1 MQAVKDECASMLESL
16 FSACSN
22 PLCIA
27 DKNGIILMANEAMH
41 KYAGALSD
49 ALVSK
54 NLFEL
59 VKGAQA
65 TLDTG
70 NSFIET
76 KDGISTSWDVF
87 EDSERIYAS
96 ARDFTKSLVE
106 LDRITTERDDAQ
118 RASHAKGQFLA
129 NMSHE
134 IRTPMNGIL
143 GFLQLLESTAL
154 TALQR
159 EYVNNMK
166 ISSQLLHSTLNDILD
181 ISRIE
186 ARGTKLEVSEFNLYT
201 TIEEALIPFTAIAYG
216 KGLDLNLYIEP
227 AVPEFVMG
235 DAVKLKQVVSNLLS
249 NAVKFT
255 EQGTVLV
262 EAILQGKSSDND
274 EVNILIK
281 IHDTG
286 IGISSDTIKTL
297 FSPFSQGDNEISRK
311 YGGSGLGLVISKSIA
326 TAMNGKVDID
336 STEGSGTVVSFSLTL
351 LKSTQSNAQ
360 EDFSNL
366 QGKTL
371 LIISEENEDIHILRR
386 YLELEGVN
394 ILQVASGTQGIVS
407 LVDCRENN
415 KRNCNIDAVLIAREL
430 PDMKAWDL
438 LAALRAISATKELPL
453 ALITSRLSHDNES
466 SSSSFTARINKPFRK
481 RELLHTISDML
492 KEKEITLPEQ
502 SSLMRSND
510 SIMEQGSGYKLL
522 IVEDN
527 EINYQFLSKYLM
539 TKGFRCDVAVNGKD
553 AVEAFKKQKYDLI
566 FMDCQMPVM
575 DGFEATKQ
583 IRRIQG
589 EGAHTPIIAMTA
601 YSLESDDKKCFAAGM
616 DEFISKPVDVNKIN
630 KILDKYSIV
639 NKNKDEA
646 YEEMERQLSH
656 EMLSPGRRQ
665 RVLIVDDMP
674 TNISLLAAALDEDY
688 DIRVATSGREALVLA
703 HSTNPPDIILL
714 DIRMPDLD
722 GYEVF
727 SKLSN
732 EADTRDIPVIFL
744 TGICEAQ
751 SEEYGLKLGA
761 IDYIKKPF
769 SIPIVKAKI
778 KNHLELKQYK
788 DFLRENTWLD
798 QLTQIANRRRF
809 DEMWALEVKRSKRL
823 GSFLSLLM
831 IDIDKFKDYND
842 TYGHLQGDEC
852 LRRVAAVIKSTARR
866 PGDLAARWGGEEFL
880 CLLPDTDPKGA
891 REIAERTRQAVL
903 DLGLEHSATDIGIV
917 TVSVGVVTSDAECEN
932 CYDELIKRVDSAL
945 YHAKES
951 GRNRVSMW
959 GEF

>member
-1 MQAVKDECASMLESL
+1 
-16 FSACSN
+16 
-22 PLCIA
+22 
-27 DKNGIILMANEAMH
+27 
-41 KYAGALSD
+41 
-49 ALVSK
+49 
-54 NLFEL
+54 
-59 VKGAQA
+59 
-65 TLDTG
+65 
-70 NSFIET
+70 
-76 KDGISTSWDVF
+76 
-87 EDSERIYAS
+87 
-96 ARDFTKSLVE
+96 
-106 LDRITTERDDAQ
+106 
-118 RASHAKGQFLA
+118 
-129 NMSHE
+129 
-134 IRTPMNGIL
+134 
-143 GFLQLLESTAL
+143 
-154 TALQR
+154 
-159 EYVNNMK
+159 
-166 ISSQLLHSTLNDILD
+166 
-181 ISRIE
+181 
-186 ARGTKLEVSEFNLYT
+186 
-201 TIEEALIPFTAIAYG
+201 
-216 KGLDLNLYIEP
+216 
-227 AVPEFVMG
+227 
-235 DAVKLKQVVSNLLS
+235 
-249 NAVKFT
+249 
-255 EQGTVLV
+255 
-262 EAILQGKSSDND
+262 
-274 EVNILIK
+274 
-281 IHDTG
+281 
-286 IGISSDTIKTL
+286 
-297 FSPFSQGDNEISRK
+297 
-311 YGGSGLGLVISKSIA
+311 
-326 TAMNGKVDID
+326 
-336 STEGSGTVVSFSLTL
+336 
-351 LKSTQSNAQ
+351 AQ

-630 KILDKYSIV
+630 KILDKYAIV

-903 DLGLEHSATDIGIV
+903 DLGLEHSATDMGIV